1 MLRIL
6 KRFITEFFELH
17 GGTMKKFTIIAMM
30 FTVLTSF
37 VYADDDNDTGKLLTR
52 QAVIK
57 DAEKNN
63 YSLLSRDDDTSLYV
77 DKNGIFILYNEYN
90 NSTSS
95 NSVSVYTEVE
105 EVTEAFVRWKDHISS
120 FSSIKLDSQ
129 YRVFYLFMGWDSPS
143 YTFVITPKGKYYDVS
158 ERVRGF
164 EIHDG
169 NIIEN

>member
-52 QAVIK
+52 KAVIK

-63 YSLLSRDDDTSLYV
+63 YSLLSRDEDTSLYV
-77 DKNGIFILYNEYN
+77 DKNGIFILYKEYN

-105 EVTEAFVRWKDHISS
+105 EVTEAFVRWKAHISTL
-120 FSSIKLDSQ
+120 SSTWLVGQ
-129 YRVFYLFMGWDSPS
+129 YRVVYLFTGWDSPS
-143 YTFVITPKGKYYDVS
+143 YRFVETPKGKYYDVS
-158 ERVRGF
+158 KLVKGF
-164 EIHDG
+164 KIHDG
-169 NIIEN
+169 NIIED